1 MKKSFS
7 TEEAINEV
15 QEFITRM
22 NKITLKDWNIFEAAE
37 LLKDE
42 AKRLEGIAQQID
54 RVPESDLLVVAI
66 LLAYKSLQQEIERHA
81 EKLKDGLELSKEL
94 ERLRQSIVDDRSRTE
109 QRFTKLHKS

>member
-37 LLKDE
+37 HLKDE
-42 AKRLEGIAQQID
+42 AKRLEGIAQQVE

-66 LLAYKSLQQEIERHA
+66 LLAYKSLQQEIERHS

-94 ERLRQSIVDDRSRTE
+94 ERLKDSIVEDRSKAE
-109 QRFTKLHKS
+109 QRLSRKID